1 MGKYVATSVGAL
13 LVITVGFGGFYL
25 FMQVSQLGADL
36 KETKDDLKRADS
48 QIRLLQ
54 DDVQEK
60 EDSYTGLMASYE
72 ELQESGAE
80 LLTEHEAL
88 ISDSIALEEEY
99 LRLLEVVAPI
109 EDAQSELQQVYR
121 LTTEAE
127 EGYGYW
133 STGVSRMQSLF
144 QDLEAEV
151 TQLEERRRP
160 LLLHTGTTS
169 TTDFLCTGSME
180 PKITCLDTMTWLTD
194 FEPADITVGT
204 IIVYSPSCYGAP
216 YEAAHRVTQIE
227 GAAGIYAFRTK
238 ADAQDSDD
246 GCWIPEENV
255 SGYLIDLLKNT
266 RMGNAWLREQVNTAR
281 DLHLLREARYLSTG
295 EDYAQYLEAHRNW
308 SCWVESAAQSTG
320 EGHVPFTC

>member
-1 MGKYVATSVGAL
+1 MGKYLATSVGTL

-36 KETKDDLKRADS
+36 KETQDDLKRADS

-60 EDSYTGLMASYE
+60 EDAYTGLMASYE

-80 LLTEHEAL
+80 LLAEHEAL
-88 ISDSIALEEEY
+88 ISDNMALEEEY
-99 LRLLEVVAPI
+99 SRLLGVIAPI
-109 EDAQSELQQVYR
+109 EDAQSELQRIYS
-121 LTTEAE
+121 LTIEAE
-127 EGYGYW
+127 ESYDRW
-133 STGVSRMQSLF
+133 SAGASTMQGLF
-144 QDLEAEV
+144 QGLEAEV
-151 TQLEERRRP
+151 TELEERRRP
-160 LLLHTGTTS
+160 LLLHAGTTS
-169 TTDFLCTGSME
+169 TTEFLCTGSME

-216 YEAAHRVTQIE
+216 YETAHRVTQIQ
-227 GAAGIYAFRTK
+227 GAAGVYSFRTK
-238 ADAQDSDD
+238 ADAEDSDD
-246 GCWIPEENV
+246 GCWIPQENV
-255 SGYLIDLLKNT
+255 SGYLIDIQKDT
-266 RMGNAWLREQVNTAR
+266 RPGNAWLREQVNTAR
-281 DLHLLREARYLSTG
+281 DHHLRLEARYISTA
-295 EDYAQYLEAHRNW
+295 EDYDLYLEAHRIW